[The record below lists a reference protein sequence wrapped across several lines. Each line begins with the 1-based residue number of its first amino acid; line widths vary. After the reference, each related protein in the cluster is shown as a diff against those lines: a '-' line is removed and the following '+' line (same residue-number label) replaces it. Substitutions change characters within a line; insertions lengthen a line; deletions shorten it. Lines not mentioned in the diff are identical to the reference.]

1 MHLPPQ
7 CWMWRPVR
15 SAAGEIMRVDAIG
28 FVEVVGLVAAVEAA
42 DAMVKAAQVR
52 LLKQHTISP
61 GWVTVVVEG
70 DLASCKAAVE
80 AGKAA
85 AARLGQVLSTL
96 VLGRPDRDTE
106 GLVLDLLRPDLQ
118 PGLSSKGLLP
128 RAAKVVT
135 RSLETSTPNVPAEEH
150 APELITVAGS
160 ALPEVE
166 VQPPWHSEL
175 LADTSSNVDALNPA
189 ISRDSE
195 AGAAV
200 HTAEMPKSQAA
211 PAVEPPAPETLFA
224 YIAAATRGR
233 TCQEVARRFH
243 LAPAAAREILEQ
255 WLLDGRLDKSGSR
268 YLVAQR
274 LI

>member
-1 MHLPPQ
+1 
-7 CWMWRPVR
+7 
-15 SAAGEIMRVDAIG
+15 MRVDAIG

-42 DAMVKAAQVR
+42 DAMVKAARVR

-70 DLASCKAAVE
+70 DLASCKAAVD

-96 VLGRPDRDTE
+96 VLGRPDLDTE
-106 GLVLDLLRPDLQ
+106 GLVLDYLRSDPEAGAL
-118 PGLSSKGLLP
+118 PERALP
-128 RAAKVVT
+128 RAAKSALRSRKTSVPKVPVVT
-135 RSLETSTPNVPAEEH
+135 PEPDPITPAE
-150 APELITVAGS
+150 S
-160 ALPEVE
+160 DLPGVE
-166 VQPPWHSEL
+166 VQPPVVIEVQAETQPSTVPLIPEIFSGSG
-175 LADTSSNVDALNPA
+175 AT
-189 ISRDSE
+189 
-195 AGAAV
+195 AAV
-200 HTAEMPKSQAA
+200 HTAEMPKNQATL
-211 PAVEPPAPETLFA
+211 AVEPPAPETLFG

-243 LAPAAAREILEQ
+243 LAPAVARELLEQ
-255 WLLDGRLDKSGSR
+255 WLVDGRLDKSGSR

>member
-1 MHLPPQ
+1 MPLPPP
-7 CWMWRPVR
+7 CWTWRPVR

-42 DAMVKAAQVR
+42 DAMVKAARVR

-70 DLASCKAAVE
+70 DLASCKAAVD

-106 GLVLDLLRPDLQ
+106 GLVLDQLRPEPEAGAL
-118 PGLSSKGLLP
+118 PERALP
-128 RAAKVVT
+128 RAAQSAVQSRKPTVPKTQVE
-135 RSLETSTPNVPAEEH
+135 SQAPEPIVPAESVHPDIE
-150 APELITVAGS
+150 IQ
-160 ALPEVE
+160 LPVVNEVQVE
-166 VQPPWHSEL
+166 VQPNTDPLLPEVFDGSEV
-175 LADTSSNVDALNPA
+175 T
-189 ISRDSE
+189 
-195 AGAAV
+195 AAV
-200 HTAEMPKSQAA
+200 HLPEMPKNQAT
-211 PAVEPPAPETLFA
+211 PAVEPPAPESLFA

-243 LAPAAAREILEQ
+243 LAPAVARELLEQ
-255 WLLDGRLDKSGSR
+255 WLVDGRLDKSGSR

>member
-1 MHLPPQ
+1 MPLPPP
-7 CWMWRPVR
+7 CWTWRLAR

-70 DLASCKAAVE
+70 DLASCKAAVD

-85 AARLGQVLSTL
+85 AARLGLVVSTL
-96 VLGRPDRDTE
+96 VLGRPDQDTE
-106 GLVLDLLRPDLQ
+106 GLVLDQLRPE
-118 PGLSSKGLLP
+118 PEAGSLP
-128 RAAKVVT
+128 ERALPQAAKLATQSRKTSVPEV
-135 RSLETSTPNVPAEEH
+135 LVETPVPEAITP
-150 APELITVAGS
+150 VAS
-160 ALPEVE
+160 VHPDVE
-166 VQPPWHSEL
+166 VQPPAVIEVQAETLQSTAPL
-175 LADTSSNVDALNPA
+175 IPDVFSG
-189 ISRDSE
+189 SE
-195 AGAAV
+195 ATAAV
-200 HTAEMPKSQAA
+200 HAAEMPKNHVTQVA
-211 PAVEPPAPETLFA
+211 EPPPPETLFA
-224 YIAAATRGR
+224 YISAATRGR

-243 LAPAAAREILEQ
+243 LAPAVAREILEQ
-255 WLLDGRLDKSGSR
+255 WLMDGRLDKSGSR

>member
-1 MHLPPQ
+1 
-7 CWMWRPVR
+7 
-15 SAAGEIMRVDAIG
+15 MRVDAIG

-61 GWVTVVVEG
+61 GWVTLVVEG
-70 DLASCKAAVE
+70 DLASCKAAVD

-106 GLVLDLLRPDLQ
+106 GLVLDQLRHEPEAGAL
-118 PGLSSKGLLP
+118 PERAPP
-128 RAAKVVT
+128 RAAKSALQ
-135 RSLETSTPNVPAEEH
+135 SLKTSVPKVQAENKVPEPIVPAE
-150 APELITVAGS
+150 S
-160 ALPEVE
+160 AHPDVEIQLPVVNEVQVE
-166 VQPPWHSEL
+166 VQPNTDPLLPEVFDGSEV
-175 LADTSSNVDALNPA
+175 T
-189 ISRDSE
+189 
-195 AGAAV
+195 AAV
-200 HTAEMPKSQAA
+200 HTAEMPKNQATLA
-211 PAVEPPAPETLFA
+211 MEPPAPESLFA

-243 LAPAAAREILEQ
+243 LAPAVARELLEQ
-255 WLLDGRLDKSGSR
+255 WLVDGRLDKSGSR

>member
-1 MHLPPQ
+1 MPLPLR
-7 CWMWRPVR
+7 CWTWRPVR

-42 DAMVKAAQVR
+42 DAMVKAARVR

-70 DLASCKAAVE
+70 DLASCKAAVD

-106 GLVLDLLRPDLQ
+106 GLVLDQLRPEPEAGSL
-118 PGLSSKGLLP
+118 PERAPP
-128 RAAKVVT
+128 RAAK
-135 RSLETSTPNVPAEEH
+135 
-150 APELITVAGS
+150 S
-160 ALPEVE
+160 ALQSLKTSVPKVLVENPVLEPIAPVKSVHHDVELPPPVVIE
-166 VQPPWHSEL
+166 VQAETLPNTDPL
-175 LADTSSNVDALNPA
+175 
-189 ISRDSE
+189 IS
-195 AGAAV
+195 AGISGLEETAAV
-200 HTAEMPKSQAA
+200 HTAEMPKNQATQV
-211 PAVEPPAPETLFA
+211 VEPPAPETLFA

-243 LAPAAAREILEQ
+243 LAPAVARELLEQ
-255 WLLDGRLDKSGSR
+255 WLVDGRLDKSGSR